1 MPGNIK
7 QAVLFLS
14 ILFPFMLSAQTIKNA
29 NKIDLPFRILI
40 EQQKASDSATKKK
53 SKTSNP
59 KKSPNTEKKY
69 ECIIY
74 TKNPS
79 VLRKKGI
86 TVQSELPAF
95 VTALATLSQIE
106 QVAAMPEVTFIEAP
120 EQLKTHSK

>member
-1 MPGNIK
+1 MQSSIK
-7 QAVLFLS
+7 QAALFLS
-14 ILFPFMLSAQTIKNA
+14 ILFPFMLAAQTIKNA

-40 EQQKASDSATKKK
+40 EQQKALDPATKKK
-53 SKTSNP
+53 GKASNP
-59 KKSPNTEKKY
+59 KKSANTEKKY

-86 TVQSELPAF
+86 TIQSELPTF

-106 QVAAMPEVTFIEAP
+106 QA
-120 EQLKTHSK
+120 